1 MKFSNEIIAKAKEAK
16 TSEELIDLAKE
27 NNIDLTEEEAKRYYA
42 QLHPTMGELSDD
54 ELDNVAGGGCYSE
67 DGRLETTCGH
77 KCKHYVEGRKS
88 GVKGTCFRCKYW
100 GVDPN
105 AVKAGLWD
113 MVLDVIMEAAQ
124 TRECFHPANRKGH

>member
-16 TSEELIDLAKE
+16 TSEELMDLAKE

-88 GVKGTCFRCKYW
+88 GVKGTCYRCKYW

-105 AVKAGLWD
+105 AVQAGLWD
-113 MVLDVIMEAAQ
+113 MMLDVIMEAAQ

>member
-1 MKFSNEIIAKAKEAK
+1 MKFGNEIIAKAKEAK
-16 TSEELIDLAKE
+16 TSEELMDLAKE
-27 NNIDLTEEEAKRYYA
+27 NNIDLTEEEAKRYYE

-88 GVKGTCFRCKYW
+88 GIKGTCFRCKYW
-100 GVDPN
+100 GVDPD
-105 AVKAGLWD
+105 AVKGLWN
-113 MVLDVIMEAAQ
+113 MMLDVITEAAQ

>member
-1 MKFSNEIIAKAKEAK
+1 MKFSNEMIAKAKEAK
-16 TSEELIDLAKE
+16 TSEELMDLAKE
-27 NNIDLTEEEAKRYYA
+27 NNIDLAEEEAKRYYA

>member
-16 TSEELIDLAKE
+16 TSEELMDLAKE

-67 DGRLETTCGH
+67 GGRLETTCGY

-100 GVDPN
+100 GVDPD
-105 AVKAGLWD
+105 AVKAGLWNT
-113 MVLDVIMEAAQ
+113 VLEVILDAAQ
-124 TRECFHPANRKGH
+124 TRECFHPANRKGR